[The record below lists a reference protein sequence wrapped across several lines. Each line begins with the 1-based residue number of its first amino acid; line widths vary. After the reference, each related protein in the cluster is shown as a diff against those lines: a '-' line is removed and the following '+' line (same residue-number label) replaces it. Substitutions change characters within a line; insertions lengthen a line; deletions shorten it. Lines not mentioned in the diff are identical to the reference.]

1 MFILGI
7 LIISLAYSLEVPN
20 KFNLTWTVSESH
32 IKFTLFQNINKGY
45 IGLGLK
51 SSQGDSSMSESD
63 IWIFD
68 LENKLVT
75 DHHSKDNSF
84 PNYDYKNSL
93 QNVEFSQDGK
103 IIEWTR
109 KMLTKDF
116 EDIEISLDKYK
127 LLWCTG
133 RIVRGKISQHL
144 YGEAHRGVILI
155 DFRKP

>member
-1 MFILGI
+1 MFILSI
-7 LIISLAYSLEVPN
+7 LILSLVYSLEVLN
-20 KFNLTWTVSESH
+20 KFNLTWTTSNSH
-32 IKFTLFQNINKGY
+32 IKFTLYQSINKGY

-51 SSQGDSSMSESD
+51 SPQGDSSMSDSD
-63 IWIFD
+63 IWVFD
-68 LENKLVT
+68 LENHLVS

-93 QNVEFSQDGK
+93 QSVEFSQDGK

-116 EDIEISLDKYK
+116 EDIEITLDKYK
-127 LLWCTG
+127 LLWCIG

-144 YGEAHRGVILI
+144 YGDAYRGVVLI
-155 DFRKP
+155 DIRNP